1 MGGGEFS
8 FIFKP
13 YHGFV
18 LISCCKENA
27 GVNSFENFFLQCLVL
42 KYRLGN
48 TRMTSFQQFV

>member
-18 LISCCKENA
+18 LISCCKENT
-27 GVNSFENFFLQCLVL
+27 GVNRFEKFIYNAWYSNIGLEILA
-42 KYRLGN
+42 
-48 TRMTSFQQFV
+48 